1 MVKFILPLIFAT
13 MLFSCQPTQQAEWD
27 NSQSKVMYA
36 STEEG
41 ISGENIAKKKTISP
55 LGKVYPTDES
65 KGDPTF
71 YAFKERLLG
80 AIAKKDTFFVKS
92 IVAEDAL
99 GSYGGERSKKAF
111 IEEYFGEK
119 SHHATL
125 NFWDLMQDIL
135 KDGGKFKKVG
145 DEYYFV
151 APYSAV
157 NLLETT
163 DSVSYFSCMLANKPQ
178 VFVYERPNAKS
189 KVVDTLNYDMIYTE
203 YERSRGAWMYVHSK
217 NPGYVSQ
224 KDLNNPTG
232 FRCFF
237 ARQEGRW
244 YIKYLVSGY

>member
-1 MVKFILPLIFAT
+1 MVKFILPLLFTII
-13 MLFSCQPTQQAEWD
+13 LFSCQPTQQAEWD

-36 STEEG
+36 SNENE
-41 ISGENIAKKKTISP
+41 ISGENIARKKAGST
-55 LGKVYPTDES
+55 LGKIYPTDES
-65 KGDPTF
+65 EGDPTF
-71 YAFKERLLG
+71 HSFKERLLG
-80 AIAKKDTFFVKS
+80 AIEKKDTFFIKS

-119 SHHATL
+119 SHRITL
-125 NFWDLMQDIL
+125 NFWDLMRDIL

-145 DEYYFV
+145 NDYYFV

-157 NLLETT
+157 NLLETA
-163 DSVSYFSCMLANKPQ
+163 DSVDYFSCMVANKPQ
-178 VFVYERPNAKS
+178 VFVYERATTKS
-189 KVVDTLNYDMIYTE
+189 KVIDTLNYDMVYTE
-203 YERSRGAWMYVHSK
+203 YERSQGSWMYVRSQ
-217 NPGYVSQ
+217 NPGYVPQ

-237 ARQEGRW
+237 ARHEGRW